1 MKKTSNFLVIASLLV
16 LSGCNILDNKGMDS
30 KSIEPSEDIS
40 MEQYTL
46 DNVRNYYVN
55 TNDDHLMN
63 SLHLLEEAQ
72 NFLSTKPSSF
82 YSQELLENSKK
93 RPTYL
98 LAHGEE
104 PDLDKILAVQEVFP
118 ELEPNHILVNLDA
131 INSLFNNLDVLETYL
146 DVKDK
151 NGEGSVAKIAA
162 MDHVETCVDKVAPIA
177 VEMGIPVRLVE
188 WVCTPVGET
197 SAEATQYSADAFGN
211 HLVGKGNAMKHSL
224 WNGLMVDRFRKYL
237 PLSVATDVTLFIST
251 QHEILGNNPKVD
263 SQIDLHNNQV
273 GVDVFASMI
282 RIEVQTVTKYRFI
295 FLGFTFG
302 FKMVPYYETTEVT
315 VYPTSDELA
324 SELEQQAHEAV
335 ECTDMECVLT
345 LDPAILVYN

>member
-1 MKKTSNFLVIASLLV
+1 MKKSSNFLVIVSLLG

-30 KSIEPSEDIS
+30 KNIEPAEDIS
-40 MEQYTL
+40 MEQYSL
-46 DNVRNYYVN
+46 DEIRNHYVN
-55 TNDDHLMN
+55 ANDDQLIN
-63 SLHLLEEAQ
+63 NLHLFEEAKA
-72 NFLSTKPSSF
+72 FLSTKPTSF
-82 YSQELLENSKK
+82 YSQELLENSNN

-98 LAHGEE
+98 LASGAE
-104 PDLDKILAVQEVFP
+104 PDIDQILAINELFP
-118 ELEPNHILVNLDA
+118 ELNPNHILVNLDA
-131 INSLFNNLDVLETYL
+131 INTLFNNLDVLETYL
-146 DVKDK
+146 EVKDK
-151 NGEGSVAKIAA
+151 VSDGAVAKISA

-177 VEMGIPVRLVE
+177 VEMGIPVSLVE

-197 SAEATQYSADAFGN
+197 SAEATQYAADAFGD
-211 HLVGKGNAMKHSL
+211 HLMGKGNAMKHAL

-237 PLSVATDVTLFIST
+237 PLSIATDATLFIST
-251 QHEILGNNPKVD
+251 QHEILGNNPAVD

-282 RIEVQTVTKYRFI
+282 RTEVQTVTKYRFI

-315 VYPTSDELA
+315 VYPASDELA

-335 ECTDMECVLT
+335 ECTDMECVLS
-345 LDPAILVYN
+345 LDPATLVYN